1 MICRFLDRNKNI
13 IHEQK
18 IGDYYLFNNSLSDN
32 NENSK
37 LYYLTIMDG
46 LTIRSLSKDLVWYNY
61 TLVKDY
67 TNDKYESY
75 VNFIIQ
81 GVKSYNNGMYCSKI
95 VMNLDTHKELLS
107 SNKDFVNEICNIND
121 KLGHVNRKNKKNRR
135 NYFNVKETKLKMTKF
150 IEFELENSYKY
161 KDKSSN
167 KKHEEPIIKI
177 SNNDKE
183 IYIDSFNE
191 NIDMIVSKLL
201 ELYDTI
207 DIRDKKGILSGFH
220 FIDKYTISADCISFY
235 IFNDILV
242 GIGIDTNNM
251 PNNIEIIDKDNKE
264 ISIEYFYNILK
275 MIGDNKNINISD
287 NIIISADKSIL
298 RITDKDFERLWE

>member
-1 MICRFLDRNKNI
+1 MICRFLDRDKNI

-18 IGDYYLFNNSLSDN
+18 IGDYYLFSNSLSDN
-32 NENSK
+32 NESNK
-37 LYYLTIMDG
+37 VHFLTIMDG
-46 LTIRSLSKDLVWYNY
+46 LTIRRLSKDLAWYNY

-107 SNKDFVNEICNIND
+107 SNKDLVNEICSIND

-264 ISIEYFYNILK
+264 MNIEYFYNILK
-275 MIGDNKNINISD
+275 MIGDNENINISD